1 MSHVSEG
8 VLFIMLFSR
17 FVTCRFSAGCQ
28 WHGRYG
34 CKGYGFVV
42 LRMRVSSEKPF
53 YLLSLAAAMPMSRA
67 FQKSG
72 EGSEG
77 RFDNFLFLSRLLLN
91 STLFCTN
98 LPLSMQF

>member
-1 MSHVSEG
+1 MTAYQDFGSSQEHC
-8 VLFIMLFSR
+8 FSTDYQ
-17 FVTCRFSAGCQ
+17 FC
-28 WHGRYG
+28 
-34 CKGYGFVV
+34 GFVYRSPGFTGGYDASFDRHADV
-42 LRMRVSSEKPF
+42 VAVSYTHLDVYK
-53 YLLSLAAAMPMSRA
+53 R
-67 FQKSG
+67 Q

>member
-1 MSHVSEG
+1 
-8 VLFIMLFSR
+8 
-17 FVTCRFSAGCQ
+17 
-28 WHGRYG
+28 
-34 CKGYGFVV
+34 
-42 LRMRVSSEKPF
+42 
-53 YLLSLAAAMPMSRA
+53 MSRA

>member
-1 MSHVSEG
+1 MLFLIKDGGEADESPCVLRGVAASNRVTEKSEG
-8 VLFIMLFSR
+8 KFCPHS
-17 FVTCRFSAGCQ
+17 
-28 WHGRYG
+28 
-34 CKGYGFVV
+34 
-42 LRMRVSSEKPF
+42 F